1 MTTVPA
7 GSPGDYLA
15 LGPELQYCPQCAHR
29 RVGLLRLCGY
39 CRFDFE
45 VRSPVEAANPGP
57 PTPSVR
63 LVPSDA
69 PPPAGITAWGRGKR
83 WLLLGPIAAM

>member
-7 GSPGDYLA
+7 ASPGDYLA
-15 LGPELQYCPQCAHR
+15 LGPELQYCPQCNHR

-45 VRSPVEAANPGP
+45 VPSPVATVNAGP

-69 PPPAGITAWGRGKR
+69 PLPAGITAWGRGKR
-83 WLLLGPIAAM
+83 WLLLGPIAAI